1 MATYYGFL
9 WLVGALNLL
18 RVFVQIAQTETQ
30 HPTLWNWMWIATRFG
45 AHAFQSANPNYPVSR
60 GANLDCREYRA

>member
-18 RVFVQIAQTETQ
+18 RVFVQIAETEAS
-30 HPTLWNWMWIATRFG
+30 HPSLWNWMWIGTRFG
-45 AHAFQSANPNYPVSR
+45 APLRCSMA
-60 GANLDCREYRA
+60 